1 LLLTTRHISINLITS
16 STAKMKSV
24 VALSALAA
32 AATAQRA
39 GPVALVNPVQVAL
52 DGFSEDVNQ
61 DGFVDPIAPAVAPL
75 GLGYGAALPLG
86 GYGLGYGAGIWKRDA
101 EPQWLAYGAGPLNL
115 AIPHGAFGAVL
126 HPNGAVAPPYTADQQ
141 LALAEK
147 NKILAERGQLPALPV
162 AAALIKRDADSEAE
176 ADPQLLLGGGI
187 LGAPALGLA
196 APAGLLAT
204 GIAPTY
210 TLGGAVVA
218 PAIAAPAVE
227 AVEVAEAAPVEA
239 VEVAAPAIAAPA
251 ITYAAPAIA
260 APAIAAPAI
269 AAPALA
275 APALTYAAAPAVA
288 HVAVPT
294 VQHVA
299 YTQHIPVSKTY
310 TQTIDLG
317 VQRRVIS
324 SPLIAGLAG
333 APVVAAAPVAAVAAE
348 EAVVVEE

>member
-101 EPQWLAYGAGPLNL
+101 EPQWLAYGAPLNL

-176 ADPQLLLGGGI
+176 ADPQLLLGGGV

-196 APAGLLAT
+196 APGLLAT

-227 AVEVAEAAPVEA
+227 AAPVEA

-251 ITYAAPAIA
+251 ITYG
-260 APAIAAPAI
+260 
-269 AAPALA
+269 LA

-333 APVVAAAPVAAVAAE
+333 APVFAAAAPVAAVAAE

>member
-101 EPQWLAYGAGPLNL
+101 EPQWLAYGAPLNL

-176 ADPQLLLGGGI
+176 ADPQLLLGGGV

-196 APAGLLAT
+196 APGLLAT

-227 AVEVAEAAPVEA
+227 AAPVEA

-251 ITYAAPAIA
+251 ITYGL
-260 APAIAAPAI
+260 AAPAI

-333 APVVAAAPVAAVAAE
+333 APVFAAAAPVAAVAAE
-348 EAVVVEE
+348 EAVAVEE

>member
-101 EPQWLAYGAGPLNL
+101 EPQWLAYGAPLNL

-176 ADPQLLLGGGI
+176 ADPQLLLGGGV

-196 APAGLLAT
+196 APGLLAT

-218 PAIAAPAVE
+218 PAIAAPAVK

-251 ITYAAPAIA
+251 ITYGL
-260 APAIAAPAI
+260 AAPAI

-333 APVVAAAPVAAVAAE
+333 APVFAAAAPVAAVAAE
-348 EAVVVEE
+348 EAVAVEE

>member
-101 EPQWLAYGAGPLNL
+101 EPQWLAYGAPLNL

-176 ADPQLLLGGGI
+176 ADPQLLLGGGV

-196 APAGLLAT
+196 APGLLAT

-218 PAIAAPAVE
+218 PAIAAPAVK

-251 ITYAAPAIA
+251 ITYG
-260 APAIAAPAI
+260 
-269 AAPALA
+269 LA

-333 APVVAAAPVAAVAAE
+333 APVFAAAAPVAAVAAE

>member
-61 DGFVDPIAPAVAPL
+61 DGFVDPIAPAVGPL

-101 EPQWLAYGAGPLNL
+101 EPQWLAYGAPLNL

-176 ADPQLLLGGGI
+176 ADPQLLLGGGVLGAPALGLGGV

-196 APAGLLAT
+196 APGLLAT

-227 AVEVAEAAPVEA
+227 AAPVEA

-251 ITYAAPAIA
+251 ITYGL
-260 APAIAAPAI
+260 AAPAI

-333 APVVAAAPVAAVAAE
+333 APVVAAAAPVVAVAAE
-348 EAVVVEE
+348 EAVAVEE